1 MARPT
6 KQGLDYFPLDSQFLS
21 DVKVRKI
28 MRAQGT
34 NAISVLISLLCNIY
48 RDKGYYIKRDDEVSF
63 LIADEVGVKEEYVNE
78 IIDKS
83 IQVGFFDEYQYKK
96 NKILTS
102 NGIQKRFLEAT
113 ERRKDVVFNELFR
126 VNVNNNSINVN
137 NNEINDSKST
147 QSKVKESKEKKIDF
161 SSLLSFINQKTGRN
175 FKNINDSVKKKFNAR
190 LKDGYSKTDI
200 LNAIKNATNNEYHKS
215 NNYQYLTPEFFSRA
229 DTLDKYSDV
238 KKESVKITE
247 QEIIPGP
254 WAS

>member
-63 LIADEVGVKEEYVNE
+63 LIADEIGVKEEYVNE
-78 IIDKS
+78 IIDKA
-83 IQVGFFDEYQYKK
+83 IQVGFFDESQYKK

-113 ERRKDVVFNELFR
+113 ERRKISVFNEKYR
-126 VNVNNNSINVN
+126 VNVSNNSINVSN
-137 NNEINDSKST
+137 NSINDDRST
-147 QSKVKESKEKKIDF
+147 QSKVKKSKVNENIVYDPPHKSFKQFTKSDFTNEIQTYLPEFGKIICNQFFSYWTEKSASGTMKFQLEKTWDTKRRLDTWRRNDEKFGGKQQNEVSVNKIKEKE
-161 SSLLSFINQKTGRN
+161 L
-175 FKNINDSVKKKFNAR
+175 
-190 LKDGYSKTDI
+190 
-200 LNAIKNATNNEYHKS
+200 
-215 NNYQYLTPEFFSRA
+215 
-229 DTLDKYSDV
+229 
-238 KKESVKITE
+238 
-247 QEIIPGP
+247 
-254 WAS
+254 